1 MEICVRYATFFEY
14 HEHLIH
20 PVLENFV
27 RLVHSDHIKVRARS
41 WYLFQRFAK
50 PLKNYLGN
58 VAQTVI
64 QAINDLLVI
73 KAELPEDSA
82 DDDMSSDENDQSA
95 DAMFSSQLYLFDA
108 IGCISSPDSVP
119 IESKVLYARSI
130 MEPLFAD
137 LSQHIPAAKN
147 GDERASLQ
155 VHHVIEA
162 LGTLARGF
170 SEWTPGASGKP
181 PPQELSQ
188 EFSRA
193 AEAILVALESL
204 KSSLNIRTA
213 ARFAFS
219 RLLGVIGTR
228 MLEQL
233 PRWIDGILS
242 QSSSK
247 DEMAMFLR
255 LLDQVVFGF
264 KSEIFGILDELL
276 SPMMQRVFGG
286 LSEPTTGTDDE
297 IQLAELRRE
306 YLQFLMV
313 ILSNDLAGVF
323 VSSGRWLRINTRLYS
338 VKLTIC
344 SESGHLR
351 NYNFHH

>member
-1 MEICVRYATFFEY
+1 MEICVRYWTFFE
-14 HEHLIH
+14 HHQHLIH

-27 RLVHSDHIKVRARS
+27 RLVHSDHVKVRARS
-41 WYLFQRFAK
+41 WYLFHRFAK
-50 PLKNYLGN
+50 PLKSYLGN

-64 QAINDLLVI
+64 QAISDLLVI

-95 DAMFSSQLYLFDA
+95 DALFNSQLYLFES
-108 IGCISSPDSVP
+108 IGCISSPDSIPV
-119 IESKVLYARSI
+119 ESRVLYARSV
-130 MEPLFAD
+130 MEPLFND
-137 LSQHIPAAKN
+137 LSQHIPLGKN
-147 GDERASLQ
+147 GDERAALQ

-170 SEWTPGASGKP
+170 SEWTPGSTQGKAP
-181 PPQELSQ
+181 PDEVSQ

-193 AEAILVALESL
+193 SEAILMALESL
-204 KSSLNIRTA
+204 KTSLNIRTA

-219 RLLGVIGTR
+219 RLLGVVGTR

-233 PRWIDGILS
+233 PRWIDGLLS
-242 QSSSK
+242 ESSSK

-276 SPMMQRVFGG
+276 TPLMQRVFAG
-286 LSEPTTGTDDE
+286 LAEPTTGTDDE

-306 YLQFLMV
+306 YLNFLSI
-313 ILSNDLAGVF
+313 ILNNDLAAVF
-323 VSSGRWLRINTRLYS
+323 VSESMSPRLHPCSGDFKADLIRKPSHVR
-338 VKLTIC
+338 
-344 SESGHLR
+344 
-351 NYNFHH
+351 